1 MALMELQFF
10 SRAVEMSLLPYLF
23 SKHLQIDLTILGAI
37 ERGFCFA
44 SGACDNTKSWYLCV
58 AVFWG
63 FQIEK
68 NQSF

>member
-44 SGACDNTKSWYLCV
+44 SGACDNTKS
-58 AVFWG
+58 
-63 FQIEK
+63 
-68 NQSF
+68 